1 MAFCFFFKSDIHFMQ
16 KSGICA
22 ALVSVHYMLLSSFC
36 RTLNSRNL
44 KAHSFS
50 VCREFSAQQSPFRIY
65 RKSNSSFGV
74 ISSTSQSLNIT
85 SKDTPTFPSSMAL
98 MWLRSISTSSASCN
112 CVSFFVSGNIP
123 RSIRIFHTAAYIP
136 SSMAAPPFRIIV

>member
-1 MAFCFFFKSDIHFMQ
+1 MRRSVFCSLYAFKFFLQD
-16 KSGICA
+16 
-22 ALVSVHYMLLSSFC
+22 VED
-36 RTLNSRNL
+36 L

-112 CVSFFVSGNIP
+112 CVSFFVSGKIP